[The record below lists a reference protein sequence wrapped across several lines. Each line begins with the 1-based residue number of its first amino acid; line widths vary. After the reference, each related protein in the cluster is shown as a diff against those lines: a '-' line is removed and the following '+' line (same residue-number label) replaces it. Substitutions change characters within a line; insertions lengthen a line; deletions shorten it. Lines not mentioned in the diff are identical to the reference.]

1 MMPYKVVRF
10 RIGGKDSGASQYE
23 RQIDNALGRE
33 SDEYSY
39 IVKDIESY
47 KFLPRFLALI
57 LFWLRA
63 QCMLLFGRV
72 DIVIVSPDIMLIYPT
87 YVSII
92 CISHH
97 YDPSVIKGIR
107 LIYVKISNWLFI
119 SQSSRVD
126 VVVTCSKY
134 WSSYYEAKGFR
145 VVTTIYCGFDV
156 KAMDHSL
163 VSLDN
168 SLVLNRFNLIRKEYL
183 HLGSF
188 GPGKGQK
195 IAIQALKGLEF
206 PMIATSSA
214 KGVFMNNLQDI
225 QYVNASFN
233 EYNILLKN
241 AKAVICMSEFEE
253 GWCRVLHE
261 AAIHGTPILG
271 SGLGGMNELLEIGGF
286 IPSSVDTLIDD
297 LDFRTSEDSLSREKV
312 ESYRTFT
319 LDSFYDGWRCCVGDL
334 MESQVKN
341 V

>member
-119 SQSSRVD
+119 
-126 VVVTCSKY
+126 C
-134 WSSYYEAKGFR
+134 
-145 VVTTIYCGFDV
+145 YCKIKLGIKV
-156 KAMDHSL
+156 R
-163 VSLDN
+163 DN
-168 SLVLNRFNLIRKEYL
+168 P
-183 HLGSF
+183 SF
-188 GPGKGQK
+188 
-195 IAIQALKGLEF
+195 
-206 PMIATSSA
+206 S
-214 KGVFMNNLQDI
+214 D
-225 QYVNASFN
+225 
-233 EYNILLKN
+233 
-241 AKAVICMSEFEE
+241 
-253 GWCRVLHE
+253 
-261 AAIHGTPILG
+261 TPIV
-271 SGLGGMNELLEIGGF
+271 S
-286 IPSSVDTLIDD
+286 
-297 LDFRTSEDSLSREKV
+297 SLSYGV
-312 ESYRTFT
+312 YIF
-319 LDSFYDGWRCCVGDL
+319 DSKSSP
-334 MESQVKN
+334 MAHA
-341 V
+341 